1 MTVPFQFSIFLL
13 YCTNYSQEISLSVC
27 CHEYFIYRH
36 MKFHELD
43 KSLGGSA
50 VNERINIGL
59 ARIVNVLTTPGS
71 TVCLELAFQTESE
84 VCSRLFKMHP
94 SLTVNF

>member
-1 MTVPFQFSIFLL
+1 
-13 YCTNYSQEISLSVC
+13 
-27 CHEYFIYRH
+27 

-71 TVCLELAFQTESE
+71 TVCLELAFQSESE
-84 VCSRLFKMHP
+84 VCSLLFKIHP